1 MLMVTMMTRWTG
13 WTRPTVLPWSRG
25 IYGLHAGTWETSTTR
40 VTGEGDVMTTVGGGD
55 KSIPLG
61 ISPGGTCMH

>member
-1 MLMVTMMTRWTG
+1 MDST
-13 WTRPTVLPWSRG
+13 TVLPWSRG

-40 VTGEGDVMTTVGGGD
+40 VTGEGDVMTTVGGGGGQEH
-55 KSIPLG
+55 SLG